1 MHTLR
6 RTATAV
12 LVALALVVVAGIG
25 VFRQLRA
32 DARGPV
38 PSTSALDAPIVPT
51 ASLDQTI
58 ADLQAHLTAS
68 PDDAHGY
75 AELGLAYSAQAAH
88 TGDPTYYPQ
97 AEEALQRSLTI
108 QPDDNADALIGMGVV
123 ANAKHDFADGVRW
136 GRQALAI
143 EPDAA
148 HILGVISDGQ
158 LELGRYPQ
166 AFATFGRMVRMRP
179 DIASYARVSYA
190 RELQGNTRGA
200 LAAMHRALLAAGS
213 PDDAAW
219 VSYQLGGLYL
229 RTGRIG
235 KAAHVFRQ
243 SEALSPT
250 YVPPHAGLARVAW
263 ERGNLDAAIRGYR
276 WVVARLPL
284 PEHVITLGDL
294 YTVAGRTKQADDAYA
309 LAATEATLFRA
320 NGVNVDVELALFE
333 ADHGDPAAALAD
345 AKAGWAARH
354 SINAGDALAWASY
367 RSGRYRSAA
376 RYERWPLHL
385 GTRDALYR
393 YHAAMI
399 ELRSGERDAA
409 RRDLAHA
416 LAIDPHFSILYA
428 SSARRT
434 LDRLTRGAA
443 P

>member
-1 MHTLR
+1 
-6 RTATAV
+6 
-12 LVALALVVVAGIG
+12 
-25 VFRQLRA
+25 
-32 DARGPV
+32 
-38 PSTSALDAPIVPT
+38 
-51 ASLDQTI
+51 
-58 ADLQAHLTAS
+58 
-68 PDDAHGY
+68 
-75 AELGLAYSAQAAH
+75 
-88 TGDPTYYPQ
+88 
-97 AEEALQRSLTI
+97 
-108 QPDDNADALIGMGVV
+108 
-123 ANAKHDFADGVRW
+123 
-136 GRQALAI
+136 
-143 EPDAA
+143 
-148 HILGVISDGQ
+148 
-158 LELGRYPQ
+158 
-166 AFATFGRMVRMRP
+166 MVQMRP
-179 DIASYARVSYA
+179 DIASYARLSYA
-190 RELQGNTRGA
+190 RELEGNTRGA

-235 KAAHVFRQ
+235 RAAYVFRQ

-263 ERGNLDAAIRGYR
+263 ERGHLDAAIRGYR

-284 PEHVITLGDL
+284 PEHVIALGDL

-309 LAATEATLFRA
+309 LAGTEATLFRA

-345 AKAGWAARH
+345 AQAGWAARH

-367 RSGRYRSAA
+367 RSGDARAAA
-376 RYERWPLHL
+376 RYERWALHL

-399 ELRSGERDAA
+399 ELRLGQRDAA
-409 RRDLAHA
+409 RRDLARA

-443 P
+443 T